1 MTYQIVPESAP
12 FSLEQ
17 RAWLN
22 GFLAGVLGVLD
33 QQSAQ
38 DGSVA
43 TLAAAAS
50 LLSPSLGA
58 GLPVAQKT
66 EESFPW
72 QDPAT
77 SLPDRMKLS
86 DGMSHERRLMSAM
99 AQLNCGSCGYLCRTY
114 SEAIANGSE
123 KNLTL
128 CSPGGSETAKALRTL
143 VKEAATQT
151 IASGNGSA
159 KSIEIAPP
167 KAAVKGTRDNPVEA
181 KLIASDKLN
190 GPGSAKDTR
199 HVAIDLEGSGLNYRV
214 GDALGIWPTNCE
226 ELVSSMVESAGLPA
240 SVIELLKRKCLRAI
254 TPALLAVSIEVVRS
268 RPKQNGTVA
277 MDGEL
282 ISRLEAFE
290 KSDELYDW
298 DVLEFF
304 QAFPSLGLT
313 ATQIVDSLNDQ
324 RPRLYSIASSQSL
337 YPKQVHLTVGR
348 VESTV
353 RSRSRKGVAST
364 MVADRLQPSSPIR
377 VFIQPSH
384 GFTIPADSNTPM
396 IMVGPGT
403 GIAPFIAF
411 LQQRQVDKAT
421 GHNWLFFGDQRQ
433 ATDFLYR
440 EQLEKWQSGGLLTKL
455 DLAFSRDGANKVYVQ
470 HRMLERGAELYAWL
484 ESGAYFF
491 VCGDAAKMAI
501 DVDRALQEVIAVHGK
516 KSRGEAKQ
524 YLTAMS
530 KANRY
535 VRDVY

>member
-12 FSLEQ
+12 FSIEQ

-38 DGSVA
+38 GGSA
-43 TLAAAAS
+43 TTLAAAAS
-50 LLSPSLGA
+50 LLSPPLGA
-58 GLPVAQKT
+58 GLPVDQKM

-72 QDPAT
+72 HDPA
-77 SLPDRMKLS
+77 LPLPERMTLS
-86 DGMSHERRLMSAM
+86 DGMPHEQRLMSAM
-99 AQLNCGSCGYLCRTY
+99 AQLNCGSCGYLCKTY

-151 IASGNGSA
+151 SSSGKGLA

-167 KAAVKGTRDNPVEA
+167 TVVAKGTRDNPVEA

-190 GPGSAKDTR
+190 DPGSAKDTR
-199 HVAIDLEGSGLNYRV
+199 HVVIDLEGSGLNYRV
-214 GDALGIWPTNCE
+214 GDALGLWPTNCL
-226 ELVSSMVESAGLPA
+226 ELASEVVESAGLDA
-240 SVIELLKRKCLRAI
+240 SIAELLKGKCLRTI
-254 TPALLAVSIEVVRS
+254 PPELLEVSIEVVRS
-268 RPKQNGTVA
+268 RPKQNGAVA
-277 MDGEL
+277 MDAEL

-290 KSDELYDW
+290 ESDELYEW

-304 QAFPSLGLT
+304 QSFSSLGLT
-313 ATQIVDSLNDQ
+313 ATQIVNSLNDQ

-337 YPKQVHLTVGR
+337 YPKEVHLTVGR
-348 VESTV
+348 VENCI
-353 RSRSRKGVAST
+353 RNRNRKGVAST
-364 MVADRLQPSSPIR
+364 MLADRLKPSSSIR

-384 GFTIPADSNTPM
+384 GFTIPDDSNAPM

-411 LQQRQVDKAT
+411 LQQRQVDQAT
-421 GHNWLFFGDQRQ
+421 GRNWLFFGDQKKS
-433 ATDFLYR
+433 TDFLYR
-440 EQLEKWQSGGLLTKL
+440 EQLETWQNGGLLTKL
-455 DLAFSRDGANKVYVQ
+455 DLAFSRDGADKVYVQ
-470 HRMLERGAELYAWL
+470 HRMLEQGAELYSWL

-491 VCGDAAKMAI
+491 VCGDASKMAI

-516 KSRGEAKQ
+516 KSAAEAKQ
-524 YLTAMS
+524 YLAAMTN
-530 KANRY
+530 ANRY